1 MGNAEIPKLF
11 LTRGCVRHP
20 DMQVEPKNAKSSY
33 YEIRPRTCPT
43 MGDPTVAT
51 VKWFSRIDLCY
62 VYPRTPLSNRICQTA
77 AKLLLLVDC
86 HQTSPLV
93 LLACCWTARLLPGWR
108 YTAAKWRRAAAKL
121 LVHYCSTASTLTCK
135 CMDLALAK
143 HDGTKPAD
151 CSLGFPEI
159 IPKNPPNHFFFLV
172 HLFCGRTSNLLQIC
186 PLPEGFPSSE
196 AMQ

>member
-1 MGNAEIPKLF
+1 MGRSSTLWQFEEAMGNAEIPKLF

-77 AKLLLLVDC
+77 AGLPDSCRAGATLLL
-86 HQTSPLV
+86 SGAG
-93 LLACCWTARLLPGWR
+93 LLPNCCSTTARQLLHSLVNVWIWPWPNMMGLNQPTVAWVS
-108 YTAAKWRRAAAKL
+108 RRSYQKI
-121 LVHYCSTASTLTCK
+121 H
-135 CMDLALAK
+135 
-143 HDGTKPAD
+143 
-151 CSLGFPEI
+151 
-159 IPKNPPNHFFFLV
+159 
-172 HLFCGRTSNLLQIC
+172 QIT
-186 PLPEGFPSSE
+186 FSF
-196 AMQ
+196 

>member
-1 MGNAEIPKLF
+1 MPNLLITKS
-11 LTRGCVRHP
+11 VR
-20 DMQVEPKNAKSSY
+20 EPVRQWG
-33 YEIRPRTCPT
+33 I
-43 MGDPTVAT
+43 
-51 VKWFSRIDLCY
+51 
-62 VYPRTPLSNRICQTA
+62 PLSLQSSGLVASICAMCIPGLHWATA
-77 AKLLLLVDC
+77 SAKLLLDFSSV
-86 HQTSPLV
+86 
-93 LLACCWTARLLPGWR
+93 CCWTAARLLPGWR

-196 AMQ
+196 AMQWWSFSHHLKVSRR